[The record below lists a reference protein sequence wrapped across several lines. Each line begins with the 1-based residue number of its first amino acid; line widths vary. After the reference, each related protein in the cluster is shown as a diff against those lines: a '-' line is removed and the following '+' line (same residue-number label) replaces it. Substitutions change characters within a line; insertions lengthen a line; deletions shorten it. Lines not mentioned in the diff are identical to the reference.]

1 MPINITYIYFSCLVV
16 ANYQDRVFLISTSAL
31 KPEEDLGAARDIIRD
46 LVSGQSNFISGIW
59 PSNAL
64 KNIWATLL
72 INDRLVCV

>member
-1 MPINITYIYFSCLVV
+1 
-16 ANYQDRVFLISTSAL
+16 VFLISTSAL
-31 KPEEDLGAARDIIRD
+31 KPEKDLGAARDVIRD

-72 INDRLVCV
+72 IMTDWFVSKCSAAEPPE